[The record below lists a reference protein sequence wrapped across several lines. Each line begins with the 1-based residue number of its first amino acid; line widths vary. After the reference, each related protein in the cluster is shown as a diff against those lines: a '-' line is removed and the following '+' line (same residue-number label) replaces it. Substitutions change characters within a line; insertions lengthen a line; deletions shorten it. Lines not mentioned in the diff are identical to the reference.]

1 MEKLSAAYEKG
12 SKHICSSKIRDMN
25 QLQDIKKIIK
35 ENVRWVKLFS

>member
-1 MEKLSAAYEKG
+1 MKKVASIYVPQTQT
-12 SKHICSSKIRDMN
+12 IRDVN